1 MQMDK
6 KLISIR
12 MRASKGDTHISGAE
26 RIVREGDI
34 SHAVSEL
41 ISRAST
47 HERGIPTNI
56 NIAIDSLEG
65 REIMAL
71 PPLPVRSI
79 DAADVAEGRER
90 AIEEIVRAG
99 VSETAA
105 MSAMA
110 AITAGSAMHG
120 AIIMDSLS
128 GIRLETDNTK
138 GIRARAVDYDE
149 TSRASLTSRLES
161 TGLTTSRLADA
172 LALATKVAGAPGAV
186 AELCIS
192 DDPGYV
198 TGYVASP
205 KSGYIRITPL
215 KPVGDLA
222 GGRVFFVYR
231 DRFDLEAYTA
241 YLRETPVLVC
251 GDLIIL

>member
-1 MQMDK
+1 MDK
-6 KLISIR
+6 KLFSIR

-26 RIVREGDI
+26 RIVREGDVNDT
-34 SHAVSEL
+34 VSEL

-65 REIMAL
+65 REIMTL

-79 DAADVAEGRER
+79 EAADVSSGREM
-90 AIEEIVRAG
+90 AVAELVSTG
-99 VSETAA
+99 VSITAA
-105 MSAMA
+105 MAAMA
-110 AITAGSAMHG
+110 AITAGNAMHG

-128 GIRLETDNTK
+128 GDRLETDSAK
-138 GIRARAVDYDE
+138 GIRARAVDHDE
-149 TSRASLTSRLES
+149 TFIPALYRELELAGLGNSRLK
-161 TGLTTSRLADA
+161 DA

-186 AELCIS
+186 AEICIS

-205 KSGYIRITPL
+205 EYGYVRITPL
-215 KPVGDLA
+215 KPKGDLA
-222 GGRVFFVYR
+222 GGRVFFV
-231 DRFDLEAYTA
+231 DIDNFNLEAYTA
-241 YLRETPVLVC
+241 YLREMPVMVC
-251 GDLIIL
+251 GDIIIQ

>member
-1 MQMDK
+1 MDK
-6 KLISIR
+6 LFSIR
-12 MRASKGDTHISGAE
+12 MRASKEHTHISGAE
-26 RIVREGDI
+26 RIVRERDI
-34 SHAVSEL
+34 DKTVFEL
-41 ISRAST
+41 ISRANA

-56 NIAIDSLEG
+56 NISIDSLYG
-65 REIMAL
+65 REMLAL
-71 PPLPVRSI
+71 PPLPVRSL
-79 DAADVAEGRER
+79 DATDVLKGREK
-90 AIEEIVRAG
+90 AVVELLMAG

-128 GIRLETDNTK
+128 GGRLETDCAK
-138 GIRARAVDYDE
+138 CIRARAVDYDE
-149 TSRASLTSRLES
+149 GSLSNLTREIESAGLNRSRLK
-161 TGLTTSRLADA
+161 DA

-198 TGYVASP
+198 TGYVASR
-205 KSGYIRITPL
+205 KHGYIRITPL
-215 KPVGDLA
+215 KPEGDFT
-222 GGRVFFVYR
+222 GGRVFFV
-231 DRFDLEAYTA
+231 DSFRFDIEEYTE

-251 GDLIIL
+251 GDFIIQ

>member
-1 MQMDK
+1 MDK
-6 KLISIR
+6 KLFSIR
-12 MRASKGDTHISGAE
+12 MRASKEHTHISGAE

-34 SHAVSEL
+34 NNAVSEL
-41 ISRAST
+41 ISRANT

-56 NIAIDSLEG
+56 NITIDSLEG
-65 REIMAL
+65 REILIL
-71 PPLPVRSI
+71 PPLPVRSL
-79 DAADVAEGRER
+79 DATDVSKGREK
-90 AIEEIVRAG
+90 AVVELFMAG

-128 GIRLETDNTK
+128 GGRLDTK
-138 GIRARAVDYDE
+138 GANGIRARAIDYDKD
-149 TSRASLTSRLES
+149 SLTSLTRGLES
-161 TGLTTSRLADA
+161 AGLTTSRLKDA

-192 DDPGYV
+192 DDPSYV
-198 TGYVASP
+198 TGYVASQ
-205 KSGYIRITPL
+205 KYGYTRITPL
-215 KPVGDLA
+215 KQKGDLA
-222 GGRVFFVYR
+222 GGRVFFV
-231 DRFDLEAYTA
+231 DSGKFDIEEYTE

-251 GDLIIL
+251 GDFIIQ